1 MEYNKT
7 EMMKRFVEERK
18 KFGTQEKLA
27 NAVGLN
33 PKTISAYETGRK
45 NPSLEIFVK
54 MCMIMQADIRY
65 IIYGNDLD

>member
-1 MEYNKT
+1 
-7 EMMKRFVEERK
+7 MKRFVEERK

-54 MCMIMQADIRY
+54 MCIAMKADVKY
-65 IIYGNDLD
+65 IIYGNSLD